1 MLSQLARHR
10 SWFLAMSKVQFKA
23 SRKRSNLG
31 LRQFYLNGV
40 QCCYQAT
47 RCNSTAAS
55 ATSFGFQSAWTQ
67 PPHADA
73 LIPFVVEQTA
83 RGERSYDIFSRLLK
97 ERIVCLNGNI
107 HDSLA
112 SVIVAQLLF
121 LEAENPEKPI
131 NIYINSPG
139 GSVTAGMAIYDTMQ
153 VCVDGFSYIQS
164 PVTTLC
170 VGQACSMASLLL
182 TAGEP
187 GKRYALPN
195 ASIMIHQ
202 PSGGASGQASDIAIH
217 AREILRVRERLN
229 RMYQMHTGI
238 RELETIEK
246 MMERDYFMTSEEA
259 LSFGLIDKVLEK
271 RSPGKGPEL

>member
-1 MLSQLARHR
+1 MFLPLAQR
-10 SWFLAMSKVQFKA
+10 S
-23 SRKRSNLG
+23 
-31 LRQFYLNGV
+31 LRQRPFYSALSKLRLQLV
-40 QCCYQAT
+40 K
-47 RCNSTAAS
+47 CNSTVS
-55 ATSFGFQSAWTQ
+55 TTPFGFQSRWTE
-67 PPHADA
+67 PPHADS

-97 ERIVCLNGNI
+97 ERIICLNGNI

-112 SVIVAQLLF
+112 SVVVAQLLF

-139 GSVTAGMAIYDTMQ
+139 GSVTAGMAIYDT
-153 VCVDGFSYIQS
+153 
-164 PVTTLC
+164 
-170 VGQACSMASLLL
+170 ACSMASLLL
-182 TAGEP
+182 AAGEP

-229 RMYQMHTGI
+229 RMYQKHTGI
-238 RELETIEK
+238 REMETIEK

-259 LSFGLIDKVLEK
+259 VSFGLIDKVLEK
-271 RSPGKGPEL
+271 RAPGKGPEV